1 MQAPA
6 AALPGW
12 CARFIGRPYRLGG
25 RGPAAWDCWGLVLA
39 VLRDHFG
46 LPVPD
51 YGADTPDD
59 SADHAAMARL
69 ALAGAGDGWHR
80 LLSRSDLRT
89 ALSWPPSG
97 PEQPGDVVLMRRGLY
112 PCHVGIVVA
121 ADWMIHAQD
130 GIGTAAERL
139 RHGAERNNIL
149 SLYRH
154 PELI

>member
-1 MQAPA
+1 M
-6 AALPGW
+6 LPGW
-12 CARFIGRPYRLGG
+12 CAPLIGRPYRLGG
-25 RGPAAWDCWGLVLA
+25 RGPESWDCWGLVLE
-39 VLRDHFG
+39 VLRTRFAVT
-46 LPVPD
+46 VPD

-59 SADHAAMARL
+59 STDFPGMARL
-69 ALAGAGDGWHR
+69 AMAGAGDGWHR
-80 LLSRSDLRT
+80 LLSRPNLR
-89 ALSWPPSG
+89 APLSWPSSG

-121 ADWMIHAQD
+121 ADWMIHAQE